1 MDGPPPLSPPSPD
14 LPPGHA
20 AREPLASAL
29 LDSRARWRDFALL
42 SADLLFETDAEGRF
56 TFLAPETVLGHP
68 AESLIGAPAV
78 TLFAGPGPG
87 VFGIGAFRRQR
98 MTKAWLECADGSTA
112 CLEFTLLRH
121 GEGLRGSARDVTA
134 AERRSEV
141 VARALR
147 RANALG
153 RLLRLGQRQGGA
165 EAALGAMLAA
175 LPAALNCQGAALLVP
190 EGESWRAAHVVNHPP
205 PLHLLPPPG
214 TLAPGSLA
222 TGSLATGSLAGTP
235 HHAVACTEAGPC
247 LLAWRDP
254 QEPPL
259 DSDDRELLAALAL
272 PMAALKGEV
281 LRQKAL
287 TAAADGDPLTGL
299 LNRRG
304 FTAALERQVAAGGAL
319 VFLDLD
325 GLKPLNDRLGHEAGD
340 AALRAMGA
348 RLRAAAARE
357 DLAARLGGDEFCL
370 WLHGASQLE
379 AECRIGTLGAP
390 GPLPEWPEAGP
401 AALRASLGVAMAR
414 SGEPVAELLARADA
428 AMYAAKR
435 ALGDRRK

>member
-1 MDGPPPLSPPSPD
+1 MPD
-14 LPPGHA
+14 LDSGSA
-20 AREPLASAL
+20 GQDSLASAL
-29 LDSRARWRDFALL
+29 IDSRARWRDFALL

-98 MTKAWLECADGSTA
+98 MTKAWLDCADGSTA

-121 GEGLRGSARDVTA
+121 GDGLRGSARDVTA
-134 AERRSEV
+134 AERRGEV

-165 EAALGAMLAA
+165 EAGLRAMLSA
-175 LPAALNCQGAALLVP
+175 LPAALSCQGAALLVP
-190 EGESWRAAHVVNHPP
+190 EGGAWRVAQVVNDQP

-214 TLAPGSLA
+214 SLA
-222 TGSLATGSLAGTP
+222 ASSLAAAP
-235 HHAVACTEAGPC
+235 HHAIACTEAGPC
-247 LLAWRDP
+247 LLAWRAP
-254 QEPPL
+254 EEPPL

-272 PMAALKGEV
+272 PMAALRGEV

-304 FTAALERQVAAGGAL
+304 FTAALEDQVVAGGAL

-325 GLKPLNDRLGHEAGD
+325 GLKPLNDHLGHEAGD

-348 RLRAAAARE
+348 RLRAAASQV

-379 AECRIGTLGAP
+379 AECRIGTIGAP
-390 GPLPEWPEAGP
+390 GPLPDWPEAGP
-401 AALRASLGVAMAR
+401 AALRASLGIAMAR

-435 ALGDRRK
+435 AAGERRK

>member
-1 MDGPPPLSPPSPD
+1 MDGPPPLSPP
-14 LPPGHA
+14 PPKLQPRSAGP
-20 AREPLASAL
+20 EPLAAAL
-29 LDSRARWRDFALL
+29 IDSRARWRDFALL
-42 SADLLFETDAEGRF
+42 SADLLFETDAEGHF

-68 AESLIGAPAV
+68 AEALIGAPAV

-98 MTKAWLECADGSTA
+98 MTKAWLDCADGSKA

-121 GEGLRGSARDVTA
+121 GDGLRGSARDITA
-134 AERRSEV
+134 AERRGEV

-153 RLLRLGQRQGGA
+153 RLLRLGQRQGSA
-165 EAALGAMLAA
+165 EAGLTAMLAA
-175 LPAALNCQGAALLVP
+175 LPAALSCQGAALLLP
-190 EGESWRAAHVVNHPP
+190 EGAAWRVAHYVKDQP
-205 PLHLLPPPG
+205 PLHLLPPP
-214 TLAPGSLA
+214 LIQAPGSQA
-222 TGSLATGSLAGTP
+222 APSHHAMAGT
-235 HHAVACTEAGPC
+235 EGGPC
-247 LLAWRDP
+247 LLAWREPQDP
-254 QEPPL
+254 PF

-272 PMAALKGEV
+272 PMAALRGEMQ
-281 LRQKAL
+281 RQKAL

-304 FTAALERQVAAGGAL
+304 FTAALEEQLPGGGAL

-340 AALRAMGA
+340 SALRAMGA

-379 AECRIGTLGAP
+379 AECRMVGIGAP
-390 GPLPEWPEAGP
+390 GPLPDWPEAGP
-401 AALRASLGVAMAR
+401 AALRASLGIAMAQP
-414 SGEPVAELLARADA
+414 GEPVADLLARADA

-435 ALGDRRK
+435 ASGDRRK

>member
-1 MDGPPPLSPPSPD
+1 MDGPPLLSPP
-14 LPPGHA
+14 LPELDSSSAGQK
-20 AREPLASAL
+20 PLAAAL
-29 LDSRARWRDFALL
+29 IDSRARWRDFALL

-87 VFGIGAFRRQR
+87 VFGVGAFRRQR
-98 MTKAWLECADGSTA
+98 MTKAWLDCADGSTA

-121 GEGLRGSARDVTA
+121 GEGLRGAARDVTA

-175 LPAALNCQGAALLVP
+175 LPAALSCQGAALLVP
-190 EGESWRAAHVVNHPP
+190 EGDAWRVAHVVNDPP
-205 PLHLLPPPG
+205 PLHLLPPPSA
-214 TLAPGSLA
+214 LQ
-222 TGSLATGSLAGTP
+222 TGSLAAGNPATGGPAGTP
-235 HHAVACTEAGPC
+235 HHAVACTEAGHC

-259 DSDDRELLAALAL
+259 DADDRELLAALAL

-304 FTAALERQVAAGGAL
+304 FIASLECQVAAGGAL
-319 VFLDLD
+319 IFLDLD

-348 RLRAAAARE
+348 RLRVAAAQK

-370 WLHGASQLE
+370 WLHGASLAE
-379 AECRIGTLGAP
+379 AECRVGTLGAP

-401 AALRASLGVAMAR
+401 AALRASLGIALAR
-414 SGEPVAELLARADA
+414 SGESVAALLSRADA

-435 ALGDRRK
+435 ALGERRK